1 MATQITSQQQGES
14 TADWKKREADAKN
27 YLALQAR
34 LMNERDM
41 IGWLCTV
48 HRQAVKYQNVDPTIT
63 QKIQNQL
70 NQASNLISITYVWA
84 LLDEGGFKE
93 NTQWVS
99 ADERLELK
107 AWKHVR
113 HTGAHAPGSRANGYR
128 NEFDQYMNGT
138 TAAVSGLRQNC
149 TWDANSIHL
158 TDGMNYSFFQF
169 AQNIVN
175 KSLGCSANNNVP

>member
-1 MATQITSQQQGES
+1 MTTQITTQQQSES
-14 TADWKKREADAKN
+14 TADWQKREDDAQN
-27 YLALQAR
+27 YLALHSR
-34 LMNERDM
+34 LMHERDM

-48 HRQAVKYQNVDPTIT
+48 HRNTVKYQKVDPAIT

-70 NQASNLISITYVWA
+70 NNASNLIAITYIWA

-113 HTGAHAPGSRANGYR
+113 HTGAHAPGSRANGYY
-128 NEFDQYMNGT
+128 NDFDQYMSGT
-138 TAAVSGLRQNC
+138 SAAISELRQNC
-149 TWDANSIHL
+149 TWDANSIQL
-158 TDGMNYSFFQF
+158 TDGMNHSFFQF
-169 AQNIVN
+169 AQKMVQ
-175 KSLGCSANNNVP
+175 KALGHNANNNVP